1 MARKPKK
8 DDPAPAAPALFEAQK
23 RAGERRLRRQRAL
36 FIPRYVEEAAKSQ
49 SLRGEAFEKAFE
61 VARRWA
67 RMDRQGELLKHTERS
82 IDAEFLAA
90 MFGDGLGYRLKTEGQ
105 DSWTLDREWHV
116 QGVGPTDGVIGRF
129 PGDTAPT
136 AVIELKRAA
145 VDLDR
150 DVSAGRTAVQQAF
163 DYLNAMPT
171 CPWAIVSNFSTIRLY
186 HRDKGSQAF
195 EAFDLVELEDE
206 SRFAQFYTIFQRD
219 GLLTS
224 PAGQT
229 PRALAL
235 LEKSRR
241 RQEEVGDKLYE
252 HYRSVRQDLIA
263 HLVTEKE
270 KPLDTAIGIAQK
282 LLDRVLFIAFCEDR
296 QLLPDDSLKNA
307 HAEPPRFSRAQNPRW
322 ENFLALFDSV
332 DRGNPNVVPRIEAFN
347 GNLFKRDPELDD
359 LDLDD
364 EPWTQAL
371 ATFGDYDFSEEVNV
385 EVLGHLFER
394 SITELEKLR
403 MGGLFAITEGRASA
417 KPQKNTDKKAKAPPP
432 PPPPKMTASAE
443 RKRFG
448 VYYTPEAFTGL
459 IVQRTVDRI
468 VAERFAAAAKKHGV
482 DPAEP
487 NTAVDKKRLA
497 FWTDALESL
506 RTVTVCDPAC
516 GSGAFLIRAYD
527 ALEASYRTAIHGMA
541 GAGMDAETAVKLEN
555 EVPDRILEDNIFGV
569 DLSAEAVEI
578 TRLALWIRSAR
589 RGHTLADLSGNIL
602 AGNSLVDDPA
612 VHPEALNWK
621 EAFPATF
628 AKDGPGGFTCVIGNP
643 PWERVKVQEREFFAL
658 TDPAT
663 ASAVSAAER
672 RKRIKAMPK
681 ANPELHERYVAAK
694 EDAKRV
700 LDYARKGGRYPLSG
714 RGDVNTYVLFV
725 ELAGSIVA
733 PDGIVGLLVP
743 SGLAID
749 MTTRHLFASLVDGK
763 RLAAFYDFENKLG
776 VFADVHRSFK
786 FSAVVFGGTGRTA
799 DAAEFLFFGH
809 RIEDALDPARH
820 RMIDLAPKDLAQFNP
835 NTKTTPIFRT
845 RRDAAITKAI
855 YERVPILSDHGR
867 KTGGNPWGVKYLR
880 MFDQTNDAEH
890 FKTATQLDKL
900 GYKLEGNV
908 FTKKTR
914 RALPLYEAKMV
925 QAYDH
930 RAASIVVAE
939 DNWVR
944 QGQKEQT
951 TLVEHQN
958 PEFAVL
964 PRWWVME
971 DEVGKTLADKPGAG
985 QWFLSFKD
993 ITSATNQR
1001 TMIAA
1006 FVSRVA
1012 ATNKLPLLLSD
1023 ASARSQCCL
1032 LANLNAVPL
1041 DYVARQ
1047 KVGAVSLN
1055 WFIVEQF
1062 PILPPDTYDE
1072 PCPWERGQTL
1082 EAWISE
1088 RVLKLSCTA
1097 EDMKPLAEVCGF
1109 AGSQGDGVHKWK
1121 DAERAELR
1129 AELDAAFAILYG
1141 VEAND
1146 LEYMLSTFQGMTDAE
1161 RAAVLLAY
1169 EGLRSHELL
1178 G

>member
-1 MARKPKK
+1 MAKKPAK
-8 DDPAPAAPALFEAQK
+8 DTAHPAAPALFESRQ
-23 RAGERRLRRQRAL
+23 RATERRLRRQRAL
-36 FIPRYVEEAAKSQ
+36 FIPRYVEEAAKSPG
-49 SLRGEAFEKAFE
+49 LRGEAFDKAFE

-67 RMDRQGELLKHTERS
+67 RMDRKGELLKHTERS
-82 IDAEFLAA
+82 IDAEFLAQL
-90 MFGDGLGYRLKTEGQ
+90 FGQGLGYASKTQGKP
-105 DSWTLDREWHV
+105 SWTLDREWHV
-116 QGVGPTDGVIGRF
+116 QGVGTADGILGRF
-129 PGDTAPT
+129 PADRAPT
-136 AVIELKRAA
+136 AVVELKRAT

-150 DVSAGRTAVQQAF
+150 DVSNGRTAVQQAF
-163 DYLNAMPT
+163 DYLNAMPD

-195 EAFDLVELEDE
+195 EAFDLAELEDE
-206 SRFAQFYTIFQRD
+206 AAFARFYAIFQRD

-235 LEKSRR
+235 LEKSRK
-241 RQEEVGDKLYE
+241 RQEEVGDKLYD
-252 HYRSVRQDLIA
+252 HYRRVRQDLIA
-263 HLVTEKE
+263 HLVREHA
-270 KPLDTAIGIAQK
+270 KPLDNAIAIAQK

-296 QLLPDDSLKNA
+296 QLLPDESLKRA

-332 DRGNPNVVPRIEAFN
+332 DRGNANITPEIAAFN
-347 GNLFKRDPELDD
+347 GNLFKRDPELDE

-364 EPWTQAL
+364 HPWTQAL
-371 ATFGDYDFSEEVNV
+371 ATFGTYDFSEEVNV

-403 MGGLFAITEGRASA
+403 MGGLFAITEGRASE
-417 KPQKNTDKKAKAPPP
+417 KPQKKAKA

-468 VAERFAAAAKKHGV
+468 VAERFAAAAKAHGV

-487 NTAVDKKRLA
+487 GKASDKKRLS

-506 RTVTVCDPAC
+506 RTLTVCDPAC

-541 GAGMDAETAVKLEN
+541 GAGLDEEAAVRLED
-555 EVPDRILEDNIFGV
+555 EVPDRILRDNIFGV

-589 RGHTLADLSGNIL
+589 RGHTLADLSGNII

-621 EAFPATF
+621 EAFPAIF
-628 AKDGPGGFTCVIGNP
+628 AEDGPGGFTCVIGNP

-658 TDPAT
+658 TDPVT

-681 ANPELHERYVAAK
+681 DNPELHERYVQAK

-714 RGDVNTYVLFV
+714 RGDVNTYMLFV
-725 ELAGSIVA
+725 ELASSIVA
-733 PDGIVGLLVP
+733 PDGVVGLLVP
-743 SGLAID
+743 SGLATD
-749 MTTRHLFASLVDGK
+749 KTTMHMFAWLVDGDH
-763 RLAAFYDFENKLG
+763 LAALFDFENKLY
-776 VFADVHRSFK
+776 VFKDVDSRFK
-786 FSAVVFGGTGRTA
+786 FSAVVFGGGKRTFGS
-799 DAAEFLFFGH
+799 AEFLFFGH
-809 RIEDALDPARH
+809 RVEDALDPARH
-820 RMIDLAPKDLAQFNP
+820 RVIELTRKDLAFFNP
-835 NTKTTPIFRT
+835 NTKTSPLFRT
-845 RRDAAITKAI
+845 QRDKSITRHV
-855 YERVPILSDHGR
+855 YERVPILSDHAR
-867 KTGGNPWGVKYLR
+867 KTGGNPWGVKYFT
-880 MFDQTNDAEH
+880 MFHQTNDAEH
-890 FKTATQLDKL
+890 FKTASQLDKL
-900 GYKLEGNV
+900 GYTLEGNV
-908 FTKKTR
+908 FSKKTR

-964 PRWWVME
+964 PRWWVLE
-971 DEVGKTLADKPGAG
+971 DQVNKSLGGETRSTYLA
-985 QWFLSFKD
+985 FKD
-993 ITSATNQR
+993 VTSSTNQR

-1006 FVSRVA
+1006 FAPHA
-1012 ATNKLPLLLSD
+1012 AFVNSIPLLLPD
-1023 ASARSQCCL
+1023 ADLVPRRIACL
-1032 LANLNAVPL
+1032 LANLNSTVY
-1041 DYVARQ
+1041 DFVARQ
-1047 KVGAVSLN
+1047 KVGGNHLN
-1055 WFIVEQF
+1055 FFIVEQ
-1062 PILPPDTYDE
+1062 LPTLSPDAYDD

-1097 EDMKPLAEVCGF
+1097 DDMKPLAEACGF
-1109 AGSQGDGVHKWK
+1109 EGSLGGGVHKWK
-1121 DAERAELR
+1121 DAERAELL
-1129 AELDAAFAILYG
+1129 AELDAAFAILYD
-1141 VEAND
+1141 VQAND
-1146 LEYMLSTFQGMTDAE
+1146 LEYMLTTFQGMTDAQ
-1161 RAAVLLAY
+1161 RAAVMLAY

>member
-1 MARKPKK
+1 MARKTKK

-36 FIPRYVEEAAKSQ
+36 FIPRYVEEAAKAK
-49 SLRGEAFEKAFE
+49 SLRGEAFEKAYE
-61 VARRWA
+61 IARRWA
-67 RMDRQGELLKHTERS
+67 RMDRQGELRKHKESS

-90 MFGDGLGYRLKTEGQ
+90 VFGEGLGYKLKTEDG
-105 DSWTLDREWHV
+105 DSWTLDREWFV
-116 QGVGPTDGVIGRF
+116 EGVGKSDGAIGRF
-129 PGDTAPT
+129 PGDQAPT
-136 AVIELKRAA
+136 AVIELKGAA

-150 DVSAGRTAVQQAF
+150 DLSNGRTAVQQAF
-163 DYLNAMPT
+163 DYLNAMPA

-206 SRFAQFYTIFQRD
+206 ARFAQFYAIFQRD

-224 PAGQT
+224 PAGQV

-235 LEKSRR
+235 LEKSRK
-241 RQEEVGDKLYE
+241 RQEEVGDALYE
-252 HYRSVRQDLIA
+252 HYRRVRQDLIA
-263 HLVTEKE
+263 HLVREHD
-270 KPLDTAIGIAQK
+270 KPLDTAIGVAQK

-332 DRGNPNVVPRIEAFN
+332 DRGNPNLVPRIEAFN
-347 GNLFKRDPELDD
+347 GNLFKRDAELDD

-417 KPQKNTDKKAKAPPP
+417 KADKKTKAPL
-432 PPPPKMTASAE
+432 PPKMTASAE

-468 VAERFAAAAKKHGV
+468 VAERFVAAAKTHGV

-487 NTAVDKKRLA
+487 GKASEKKRLA

-506 RTVTVCDPAC
+506 RTLTVCDPAC

-541 GAGMDAETAVKLEN
+541 GAGLDEEAAIRLED
-555 EVPDRILEDNIFGV
+555 EVPDRILRDNIFGV

-589 RGHTLADLSGNIL
+589 RGHTLADLSGNII

-612 VHPEALNWK
+612 VHPEALDWK
-621 EAFPATF
+621 DAFPAIF
-628 AKDGPGGFTCVIGNP
+628 AEDGPGGFTCVIGNP

-658 TDPAT
+658 TDPVT

-681 ANPELHERYVAAK
+681 ANPELYERYVAAK
-694 EDAKRV
+694 DDAKRV
-700 LDYARKGGRYPLSG
+700 LDYARKGGRFPLSG
-714 RGDVNTYVLFV
+714 RGDVNTYMLFV
-725 ELAGSIVA
+725 ELADSIVA
-733 PDGIVGLLVP
+733 KDGIVGLLVP
-743 SGLAID
+743 SGLATD
-749 MTTRHLFASLVDGK
+749 MTTRHMFGSLVDGN
-763 RLAAFYDFENKLG
+763 RLAALYDFENKLG

-786 FSAVVFGGTGRTA
+786 FSAVVFGGSGRMA

-820 RMIDLAPKDLAQFNP
+820 RMIDLTPKDLARFNP

-845 RRDAAITKAI
+845 RRDASITKAI
-855 YERVPILSDHGR
+855 YQRVPILSDHGR
-867 KTGGNPWGVKYLR
+867 KTGGNPWGVMYFT
-880 MFDQTNDAEH
+880 MFHQTNDAEH

-900 GYKLEGNV
+900 GYKLDGNV
-908 FTKKTR
+908 FAKKTK

-939 DNWVR
+939 ENWVR

-951 TLVEHQN
+951 TPVEHQN

-964 PRWWVME
+964 PRWWVLE
-971 DEVGKTLADKPGAG
+971 DQVNKALGGDARPAYLA
-985 QWFLSFKD
+985 FKD
-993 ITSATNQR
+993 ITSSTNQR
-1001 TMIAA
+1001 TMIASFVPHAA
-1006 FVSRVA
+1006 FVNSI
-1012 ATNKLPLLLSD
+1012 PLLLPD
-1023 ASARSQCCL
+1023 ADLSLRRVACL
-1032 LANLNAVPL
+1032 LANLNATVY
-1041 DYVARQ
+1041 DFVARQ
-1047 KVGAVSLN
+1047 KVGGNHLN
-1055 WFIVEQF
+1055 FFIVEQ
-1062 PILPPDTYDE
+1062 LSTLSPDVYE
-1072 PCPWERGQTL
+1072 VPCPWERDQTL

-1097 EDMKPLAEVCGF
+1097 EDMKPLAEACGF
-1109 AGSQGDGVHKWK
+1109 TGSQGDGVQKWK

-1129 AELDAAFAILYG
+1129 AELDAAYAILYG
-1141 VEAND
+1141 VEATD

-1161 RAAVLLAY
+1161 RAAVMLAY